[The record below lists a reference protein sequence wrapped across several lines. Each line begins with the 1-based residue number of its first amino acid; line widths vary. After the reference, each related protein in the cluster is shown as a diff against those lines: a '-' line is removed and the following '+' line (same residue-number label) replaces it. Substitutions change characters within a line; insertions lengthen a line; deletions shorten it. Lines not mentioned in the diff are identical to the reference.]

1 MNVENVLR
9 AKGTAKGTQGMQGMN
24 SRKAKGQ
31 KGKRYGKSMN
41 KGLLKKHAAK
51 VAKDKSA
58 PRLNVACARKIMYAR
73 KYTTYIQTIM
83 YAQYTYI

>member
-1 MNVENVLR
+1 MSKRNGKRYAQTAAKVL
-9 AKGTAKGTQGMQGMN
+9 
-24 SRKAKGQ
+24 KGQ

-41 KGLLKKHAAK
+41 KGLLKNHAAK
-51 VAKDKSA
+51 VAKVARNKSA

>member
-1 MNVENVLR
+1 M
-9 AKGTAKGTQGMQGMN
+9 KT
-24 SRKAKGQ
+24 
-31 KGKRYGKSMN
+31 
-41 KGLLKKHAAK
+41 AAK
-51 VAKDKSA
+51 VASEESA